1 MGTSASHRKPTSA
14 FHSRKFPSTMSTTMQ
29 ASNSQL
35 VARAQK
41 VGSQGRIANSRALAP
56 KYGTTV
62 QQRSVSIRAEQTMQT
77 PTPPPPPQEPF
88 AMNFNGF
95 APETVNG
102 RLAQIGFVA
111 GLGAE
116 IATGESFL
124 TQFQTHPV
132 AFGFATVLITAATF
146 MPSMQQANNY
156 TSDPKSVPNQGM
168 FNANVEKM
176 NGRAAMIGMV
186 AMLATE
192 AIKGG
197 ALLGSVYH
205 I

>member
-1 MGTSASHRKPTSA
+1 MGKHFSKSPKTSSA
-14 FHSRKFPSTMSTTMQ
+14 LHSRKSPSTMSTTMQ

-41 VGSQGRIANSRALAP
+41 VGSQGRIANSRAFAP

-77 PTPPPPPQEPF
+77 PPPPPPPPQEPF

-124 TQFQTHPV
+124 TQFQTHP
-132 AFGFATVLITAATF
+132 
-146 MPSMQQANNY
+146 
-156 TSDPKSVPNQGM
+156 
-168 FNANVEKM
+168 
-176 NGRAAMIGMV
+176 
-186 AMLATE
+186 
-192 AIKGG
+192 
-197 ALLGSVYH
+197 
-205 I
+205 

>member
-1 MGTSASHRKPTSA
+1 MGKHFSKSPKTSSA
-14 FHSRKFPSTMSTTMQ
+14 LHSRKSPSTMSTTMQ

-77 PTPPPPPQEPF
+77 PTPPPPPPQEPF
-88 AMNFNGF
+88 AMTF
-95 APETVNG
+95 NG

-168 FNANVEKM
+168 FNADVEKL
-176 NGRAAMIGMV
+176 NGRAAMISMV

-197 ALLGSVYH
+197 ALLG
-205 I
+205 